1 MSMYFGVS
9 TEEFADFIHFVV
21 VAGIL
26 ICVLGV
32 TSVSVFFQVLL
43 NVINIKL
50 NLIYLFRRKK
60 LRRKKDF
67 YP

>member
-32 TSVSVFFQVLL
+32 TGVSVFFQVLL
-43 NVINIKL
+43 NVIK
-50 NLIYLFRRKK
+50 Y
-60 LRRKKDF
+60 
-67 YP
+67 